1 MNTQI
6 TLDQLN
12 HLKLNGMADAY
23 QAVLSM
29 PVQEQ
34 PSIHQFIARL
44 SEAELQHR
52 QQIKTQAYIVSKA
65 KNIK

>member
-1 MNTQI
+1 MNHQL

-12 HLKLNGMADAY
+12 QLKLHGMADAY
-23 QAVLSM
+23 QAVLSL

-44 SEAELQHR
+44 TEAEAQHR
-52 QQIKTQAYIVSKA
+52 LQLSGPTPNKLDQFPD
-65 KNIK
+65 